1 MGTIMT
7 SRMTCWYAQLRPSL
21 PARAFKAARTCGAVL
36 AALVLLTRA
45 SPVAAADAYPPSP
58 GTDTPVVSLPPRLGD
73 LRYTPAP
80 GLRVGHTGLTLGG
93 YVATYL
99 TRDE

>member
-21 PARAFKAARTCGAVL
+21 PARVFKAARTCGTVL

-58 GTDTPVVSLPPRLGD
+58 GADTPVVSLPTRVGD
-73 LRYTPAP
+73 LRYTPGR
-80 GLRVGHTGLTLGG
+80 GLRVGDTALTLGG
-93 YVATYL
+93 YVAVDL
-99 TRDE
+99 TRDD